1 MAKKL
6 STREK
11 QFIIETLGSNA
22 LAHYRHWENVLE
34 AWGLDEFEMS
44 FRLNDDEDAI
54 ERHEYCI
61 KEIIGQNNGLRGV
74 ELFDYHESCIFEEEL
89 PSFEVDEADI
99 ENLKELIADIYTN
112 YFDELIQH
120 HQDEIK
126 RIREEI
132 TETVKEVD
140 EERSDIQCCCPDDE
154 DNCIHIN
161 YELYRG
167 RKLIGEY
174 GECTD
179 CGSAAGWAGEAGWDF
194 GKDAEKIWNDYYK
207 PLLKD

>member
-1 MAKKL
+1 MILAAGFGRRLLPMTLHTPKPLCRVYGKTL
-6 STREK
+6 
-11 QFIIETLGSNA
+11 IEHHLFSLAAAGIRDVVINLGHLGYKIRHQLGTGASYGVRIYYSEEGNPPLETA
-22 LAHYRHWENVLE
+22 GGIRQAIHLLADQPGFL
-34 AWGLDEFEMS
+34 
-44 FRLNDDEDAI
+44 
-54 ERHEYCI
+54 
-61 KEIIGQNNGLRGV
+61 
-74 ELFDYHESCIFEEEL
+74 
-89 PSFEVDEADI
+89 
-99 ENLKELIADIYTN
+99 LINADIYTN

-194 GKDAEKIWNDYYK
+194 GKDAEKIWNNYYK